1 VKRDKFSKQTIDEVE
16 IVDELIKSL
25 KGERRGKEVDR
36 SGRMRNEKVGN
47 WLKLAGKGG
56 VDAGAQKGPVPSRK
70 TVENVLNK
78 AVSCSS
84 CWS

>member
-47 WLKLAGKGG
+47 
-56 VDAGAQKGPVPSRK
+56 
-70 TVENVLNK
+70 
-78 AVSCSS
+78 
-84 CWS
+84 